1 MGKSEGLMQIA
12 EEVRGD
18 VTILRPVG
26 PIDSAAAPRFEARLF
41 AALAPATADA
51 ASDEPART
59 PAGLVLD
66 LSAVTQLTP
75 AGLRSLLLAVRQ
87 ARPGAGNAGGRSG
100 GRIVLAAVP
109 GPIRGVLEEAGLAA
123 LLESHGDL
131 DAAVRAA
138 SRQ

>member
-1 MGKSEGLMQIA
+1 MQIA

-26 PIDSAAAPRFEARLF
+26 PIDSAAAPRFEARLI
-41 AALAPATADA
+41 AALAPAT
-51 ASDEPART
+51 SDEPGKT

-100 GRIVLAAVP
+100 VRIVLAAVP

>member
-1 MGKSEGLMQIA
+1 MQIA

-18 VTILRPVG
+18 VTILRPLG
-26 PIDSAAAPRFEARLF
+26 PIDSAAAPRFEARLI
-41 AALAPATADA
+41 AALAPAASDA
-51 ASDEPART
+51 AAPDAPAKA

-87 ARPGAGNAGGRSG
+87 ARPGAGNAGGRAG
-100 GRIVLAAVP
+100 VRIVLAAVP
-109 GPIRGVLEEAGLAA
+109 DPIRGALEEAGLAA

-131 DAAVRAA
+131 DSAVRAA
-138 SRQ
+138 SQQ

>member
-1 MGKSEGLMQIA
+1 MQIA
-12 EEVRGD
+12 EEARGD
-18 VTILRPVG
+18 VMILRPVG

-41 AALAPATADA
+41 AALAPATP
-51 ASDEPART
+51 DEPEKV
-59 PAGLVLD
+59 PGGLVLD

-87 ARPGAGNAGGRSG
+87 ARPGTASAGGRKG
-100 GRIVLAAVP
+100 VRIVLAAVP
-109 GPIRGVLEEAGLAA
+109 GPVRAVLEEAGLAV

-138 SRQ
+138 SQH

>member
-1 MGKSEGLMQIA
+1 MQIA

-41 AALAPATADA
+41 AALAPATPDA
-51 ASDEPART
+51 PEKT

-87 ARPGAGNAGGRSG
+87 ARPGAGSAGVRSG
-100 GRIVLAAVP
+100 VRIVLAAVP
-109 GPIRGVLEEAGLAA
+109 GPVRSVLEEAGLAA

-131 DAAVRAA
+131 EAAVRAA

>member
-1 MGKSEGLMQIA
+1 MQIA

-41 AALAPATADA
+41 AALAPATVDGDPDA
-51 ASDEPART
+51 PEKT
-59 PAGLVLD
+59 PVGLVLD

-87 ARPGAGNAGGRSG
+87 ARPGGGSAGGRKG
-100 GRIVLAAVP
+100 VRIVLAAVP
-109 GPIRGVLEEAGLAA
+109 GPVRAALEEAGLAA
-123 LLESHGDL
+123 LLESHGDV

-138 SRQ
+138 SQH

>member
-1 MGKSEGLMQIA
+1 MQIA

-41 AALAPATADA
+41 AALAPATPDA
-51 ASDEPART
+51 PEKA

-87 ARPGAGNAGGRSG
+87 ARPGAGSTGGRSG
-100 GRIVLAAVP
+100 VRIVLAAVP

>member
-1 MGKSEGLMQIA
+1 MQIA

-18 VTILRPVG
+18 VTILSPVG

-41 AALAPATADA
+41 AALTPA
-51 ASDEPART
+51 ASDEPGKT

-100 GRIVLAAVP
+100 VRIVLAAVP

>member
-18 VTILRPVG
+18 VTILSPVG

-41 AALAPATADA
+41 AALTPA
-51 ASDEPART
+51 ASDEPGKT

-100 GRIVLAAVP
+100 VRIVLAAVP

>member
-1 MGKSEGLMQIA
+1 MQIA
-12 EEVRGD
+12 EEARGD

-26 PIDSAAAPRFEARLF
+26 PIDSAAAPRFEARLI
-41 AALAPATADA
+41 AALAPAAPDA
-51 ASDEPART
+51 APDEPAKA

-87 ARPGAGNAGGRSG
+87 ARPGAAGNAGARAGV
-100 GRIVLAAVP
+100 RIVLAAVP

-131 DAAVRAA
+131 EAAVRAA

>member
-1 MGKSEGLMQIA
+1 MQIA

-26 PIDSAAAPRFEARLF
+26 PIDSAAAPRFEARLI
-41 AALAPATADA
+41 AALAPAT
-51 ASDEPART
+51 SDEPGKT

-100 GRIVLAAVP
+100 VRIVLAAVP

-138 SRQ
+138 SQQ

>member
-1 MGKSEGLMQIA
+1 MQIA

-26 PIDSAAAPRFEARLF
+26 PIDSAAAPRIEARLF
-41 AALAPATADA
+41 AALAPATPDVP
-51 ASDEPART
+51 EKV

-87 ARPGAGNAGGRSG
+87 ARPGAGSMSGRSG
-100 GRIVLAAVP
+100 VRIVLAAVP
-109 GPIRGVLEEAGLAA
+109 GPVRGVLEEAGLAA

>member
-1 MGKSEGLMQIA
+1 MHIA

-41 AALAPATADA
+41 AALAPADPDA
-51 ASDEPART
+51 PEKAPG
-59 PAGLVLD
+59 GLVLD

-87 ARPGAGNAGGRSG
+87 ARPGGGKAGGRSG
-100 GRIVLAAVP
+100 VRIVLAAVP

-138 SRQ
+138 SQH

>member
-1 MGKSEGLMQIA
+1 MQIA

-26 PIDSAAAPRFEARLF
+26 PIDSAAAPRFEARLI
-41 AALAPATADA
+41 ATLAPAT
-51 ASDEPART
+51 SDEPGKT

-100 GRIVLAAVP
+100 VRIVLAAVP

-138 SRQ
+138 SQQ

>member
-1 MGKSEGLMQIA
+1 MQIA

-26 PIDSAAAPRFEARLF
+26 PIDSAAAPRFEARLI
-41 AALAPATADA
+41 AALAPAT
-51 ASDEPART
+51 SDEPGKT

-100 GRIVLAAVP
+100 VRIVLAAVP

-131 DAAVRAA
+131 DAAVHAA

>member
-1 MGKSEGLMQIA
+1 MQIA
-12 EEVRGD
+12 EEARGD

-26 PIDSAAAPRFEARLF
+26 PIDSAAAPRFEARLI
-41 AALAPATADA
+41 AALAPAAP
-51 ASDEPART
+51 DEPAKA

-87 ARPGAGNAGGRSG
+87 ARPGAGHAGARTGV
-100 GRIVLAAVP
+100 RIVLAAVP
-109 GPIRGVLEEAGLAA
+109 GPIRTVLEEAGLAA

>member
-1 MGKSEGLMQIA
+1 MQIA

-41 AALAPATADA
+41 AALAPAAPDA
-51 ASDEPART
+51 PEKV

-87 ARPGAGNAGGRSG
+87 ARPGAGSAAGRSG
-100 GRIVLAAVP
+100 VRIVLAAVP
-109 GPIRGVLEEAGLAA
+109 GPVRSVLEEAGLAA

-131 DAAVRAA
+131 EAAVCAA

>member
-1 MGKSEGLMQIA
+1 MQIA
-12 EEVRGD
+12 EEVRAG

-26 PIDSAAAPRFEARLF
+26 PIDSAAAARFEARLI
-41 AALAPATADA
+41 AALASLAPEAALDAPAK
-51 ASDEPART
+51 P
-59 PAGLVLD
+59 PVGLVLD

-87 ARPGAGNAGGRSG
+87 ARTMH

-109 GPIRGVLEEAGLAA
+109 APVRAVLDEAGLSA
-123 LLESHGDL
+123 LLESHGAL
-131 DAAVRAA
+131 EAAVQAA